1 VPIERSRVLSIRFRP
16 NEARDKLHPDSRQ
29 EQRFSVPAETKGR
42 SEAESR
48 PQGAMSASLS
58 R

>member
-1 VPIERSRVLSIRFRP
+1 MGRGLTY
-16 NEARDKLHPDSRQ
+16 EARDKLPPASRQ
-29 EQRFSVPAETKGR
+29 EQCFSVPAETKGR

-48 PQGAMSASLS
+48 PKGARSASLS